1 MQKTLKYGGRKE
13 LPTAT
18 EVDALCSGRMNKRQ
32 IILLPG
38 SVPFTL
44 NLKPSSVVQ
53 EVVAEIVRQM
63 DRVDPLEEEEYALCS
78 DNGHEDKPLRKED
91 YVFDHLVGDSAQHN
105 VTLFF
110 KRVIWFFP
118 LQRQVSPMFA
128 LANNRAQLTQRISN
142 GH

>member
-38 SVPFTL
+38 SVPVTV

-53 EVVAEIVRQM
+53 EVLAEMVRQIG
-63 DRVDPLEEEEYALCS
+63 REDPLEEEEYALCS
-78 DNGHEDKPLRKED
+78 DNGHETKPLRRED
-91 YVFDHLVGDSAQHN
+91 YIFDHLVGDYAQHN
-105 VTLFF
+105 TSLFF

-118 LQRQVSPMFA
+118 LQR
-128 LANNRAQLTQRISN
+128 
-142 GH
+142 